1 MNRITIYILIALVC
15 SPVLSFGDTLTRQS
29 LFKIERS
36 KNANII
42 QYDVQLGPDG
52 KLHAKEP
59 VVGYWIRLA
68 EQGQAQELSWVQRK
82 FAFGFKATYNKAED
96 SVVLDMVADLGRLI
110 TVIRTDDGYK
120 GTINIS
126 GTLAYLD
133 TIYINSSGKG
143 LSVEINYIEL
153 FGKDVNN
160 NEDRHERFEP

>member
-1 MNRITIYILIALVC
+1 MNRIKVYIVIALVC
-15 SPVLSFGDTLTRQS
+15 SPVWSYGDTLERLS

-42 QYDVQLGPDG
+42 QYDAQLGPDG

-68 EQGQAQELSWVQRK
+68 EQGQAQKLSWVQRK
-82 FAFGFKATYNKAED
+82 FAFGFKATYNKDED

-110 TVIRTDDGYK
+110 TVVRTNDGYK

-126 GTLAYLD
+126 GARAYLD
-133 TIYINSSGKG
+133 KIYIRSTGKG
-143 LSVEINYIEL
+143 LSVEIDYIEL

-160 NEDRHERFEP
+160 GEDRYERFEP